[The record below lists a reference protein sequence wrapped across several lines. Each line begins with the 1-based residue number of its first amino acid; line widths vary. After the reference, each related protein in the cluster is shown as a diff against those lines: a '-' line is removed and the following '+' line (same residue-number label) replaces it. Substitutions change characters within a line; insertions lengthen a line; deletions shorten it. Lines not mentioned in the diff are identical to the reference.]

1 MKTFLLEPHRWRD
14 PFVLDGPEA
23 HHLGRV
29 LRTAPGET
37 LRGLDG
43 AGRTGLFRVL
53 AVDRRTLTLELL
65 EEHAAPAP
73 RARTI
78 LAVGWAKSAR
88 RGWLLEKA
96 VELGAGEVWFWQ
108 AAHSQ
113 GRVPDAPKETW
124 TAALAAAAKQC
135 GSPWLP
141 GLRTLPS
148 LEALLEAGAAVPR
161 RYLLWEDQRRPR
173 LLGPAD
179 VTAARGDVL
188 CVLGPEGG
196 LNPREVS
203 ALEAAG
209 FAAVSLGPSVL
220 RFETAALA
228 TLTLFWWGGAHA

>member
-1 MKTFLLEPHRWRD
+1 MKTFFLEPTRWRE

-29 LRTAPGET
+29 LRVAPGET

-53 AVDRRTLTLELL
+53 TVDRRALALELL
-65 EEHAAPAP
+65 EERAAPAP
-73 RARTI
+73 RVRTT

-113 GRVPDAPKETW
+113 GRVPDQPKDTW
-124 TAALAAAAKQC
+124 AAALVAGAKQC
-135 GSPWLP
+135 ANPWLP

-148 LEALLEAGAAVPR
+148 LDALLRAGERHPR
-161 RYLLWEDQRRPR
+161 KYLLWEDQTRPR
-173 LLGPAD
+173 LLGPAE
-179 VTAARGDVL
+179 VTAPGGDVL

-196 LNPREVS
+196 LAPHEVQ
-203 ALEAAG
+203 ALLGAG
-209 FAAVSLGPSVL
+209 FEAVSLGPSVL

-228 TLTLFWWGGAHA
+228 ALTLFWWGGAHA

>member
-1 MKTFLLEPHRWRD
+1 MKTFLLDPRHWRE

-65 EEHAAPAP
+65 EEHTAPAP
-73 RARTI
+73 RNRTI
-78 LAVGWAKSAR
+78 LAVGWVKSAR

-96 VELGAGEVWFWQ
+96 VELGAGEIWFWQ

-113 GRVPDAPKETW
+113 GRVPDQPKDTW

-135 GSPWLP
+135 ANPRLP

-148 LEALLEAGAAVPR
+148 LDALLAAGANAPR
-161 RYLLWEDQRRPR
+161 RYLLWEDQERPR
-173 LLGPAD
+173 LLGPAE
-179 VTAARGDVL
+179 VTADGGDVL

-196 LNPREVS
+196 LTPREVD
-203 ALEAAG
+203 ALAAAG

-228 TLTLFWWGGAHA
+228 ALTLFWWGGAHA